1 MAGTINSLGLGSGV
15 LTSDLI
21 DKLRKNE
28 ESAIITPIDNKIASS
43 KLKQTSFDL
52 LNSLMKTFQASV
64 SKLSSD
70 TLFLNRSVSGNTD
83 AVNVT
88 AVAGSDV
95 QSFSISDIVT
105 AKGDVY
111 HSATQTSKT
120 DPLGPTG
127 GQLTL
132 AIGTST
138 FAIDYTSTTSL
149 QDLATSI
156 NEKAGASVTASVLQ
170 VGTNK
175 YELMIKSDGVGANQ
189 KITLSDSGALLGT
202 LGMVNNQIA
211 ADASFKYNNIAI
223 TRPTNEITDLV
234 NGVTISLKQDQTAGT
249 QTAINITQDKTEIS
263 SEMALLVQNY
273 NTLITNIKDMT
284 AYDKAA
290 GKIGVFNGDNF
301 IKSISR
307 DINRIMTSVDAS
319 GKSLMDYGI
328 SLDRYGTMSLDT
340 TVFEEKMAS
349 DPKGVES
356 FFSGTMVNGTV
367 QGGIFD
373 TLYDQMKNF
382 TGYQK
387 DLDNFQANL
396 NKTLDKLNKDHET
409 MVARL
414 DARYEI
420 LAKRFMAYDSMISK
434 FNNQFASLQQQIN
447 AANKSN

>member
-28 ESAIITPIDNKIASS
+28 ESAIIAPIDKKIASN

-70 TLFLNRSVSGNTD
+70 TLFLNRTVNGNND
-83 AVNVT
+83 ALNV
-88 AVAGSDV
+88 AASAGSDV

-105 AKGDVY
+105 AKADVY

-120 DPLGPTG
+120 TPLDPTG

-132 AIGTST
+132 AIGTNS

-149 QDLATSI
+149 QDLATAI
-156 NEKAGASVTASVLQ
+156 NDKAGANVTASVLQ
-170 VGTNK
+170 VGTDK
-175 YELMIKSDGVGANQ
+175 YELMLKSDSVGANQ
-189 KITLSDSGALLGT
+189 KITLSDSGTLLGT
-202 LGMVNNQIA
+202 LGMINNQPA
-211 ADASFKYNNIAI
+211 ADASFKYNNVAI
-223 TRPTNEITDLV
+223 TRPSNEITDLI
-234 NGVTISLKQDQTAGT
+234 NGVTISLKQDQTPGT
-249 QTAINITQDKTEIS
+249 QTAINITQDKTEVS
-263 SEMALLVQNY
+263 TEMSLLVQNY

-290 GKIGVFNGDNF
+290 GKVGVFNGDNF

-307 DINRIMTSVDAS
+307 DINRVITSIDAN

-328 SLDRYGTMSLDT
+328 SLDRNGVMSLDSAA
-340 TVFEEKMAS
+340 FDAKMAA

-356 FFSGTMVNGTV
+356 VFSGTVVNGTV

-387 DLDNFQANL
+387 DLGNYQENL
-396 NKTLDKLNKDHET
+396 TKTLDKLNKDHDT
-409 MVARL
+409 MVARI

-420 LAKRFMAYDSMISK
+420 LSKRFMAYDSMISK

-447 AANKSN
+447 AANNSN

>member
-28 ESAIITPIDNKIASS
+28 ESAIITPIDRKIASS

-70 TLFLNRSVSGNTD
+70 TLFLNRSVTGNTD

-88 AVAGSDV
+88 AVAGSDL

-105 AKGDVY
+105 AKSDVY

-120 DPLGPTG
+120 DPLDPTG

-132 AIGTST
+132 AIGTNS

-149 QDLATSI
+149 QDLATAI
-156 NEKAGASVTASVLQ
+156 NDKAGTNVTASVLQ

-175 YELMIKSDGVGANQ
+175 YELMIKSDSVGANQ

-202 LGMVNNQIA
+202 LGMINNQIA
-211 ADASFKYNNIAI
+211 ADASFKYNNVVI
-223 TRPTNEITDLV
+223 TRPTNEVTDLI

-249 QTAINITQDKTEIS
+249 QTAINITQDKTEVS
-263 SEMALLVQNY
+263 SEMSLLVQNY
-273 NTLITNIKDMT
+273 NTLVTNIRDMT

-307 DINRIMTSVDAS
+307 DINRIITSVDAS

-340 TVFEEKMAS
+340 TVFESKMAS

-387 DLDNFQANL
+387 NLDNFQANL
-396 NKTLDKLNKDHET
+396 NKTLDKLNKDHDT

-420 LAKRFMAYDSMISK
+420 LSKRFMAYDSMISK